1 MSDSITARLAGLGLG
16 LPALH
21 GPAANYVSRV
31 RTGSLLYISGQISIS
46 DDDGVEGR
54 LGDSLTT
61 ADGVRAAR
69 IAALNLL
76 AQIDAAVDGERE
88 RVRRLLRVG
97 VFIAAAPAFTEHSE
111 VGNGASDLLV
121 AVLGDAGRH
130 VRTSVGVASLPAGAA
145 VEIDAIVEL
154 ED

>member
-1 MSDSITARLAGLGLG
+1 MSDSIATRLASLDLT
-16 LPALH
+16 LPSPH

-46 DDDGVEGR
+46 DDDGVQGR

-61 ADGVRAAR
+61 SDGERAAR

-76 AQIDAAVDGERE
+76 AQIDAAVEGERS
-88 RVRRLLRVG
+88 RIRRLLRVG
-97 VFIAAAPAFTEHSE
+97 VFIAAAPAFTEHSQ

-154 ED
+154 EN

>member
-1 MSDSITARLAGLGLG
+1 MSDSITTRLAGLGLA
-16 LPALH
+16 LPPLH
-21 GPAANYVSRV
+21 SSAGNYVSRV
-31 RTGSLLYISGQISIS
+31 RTGSLLYISGQISIA

-54 LGDSLTT
+54 LGDTLVT

-76 AQIDAAVDGERE
+76 AQIDAAVDGERA
-88 RVRRLLRVG
+88 RVKRLLRIG
-97 VFIAAAPAFTEHSE
+97 VFIAAAPAFTEHSQ

-121 AVLGDAGRH
+121 AVLGEAGRH

-154 ED
+154 EP